1 MRKLIIV
8 GSVIQ
13 TRKDVPL
20 TYSPT
25 RTAFSDEE
33 RLRHTVYA
41 ISALRDR
48 HPDTDIVLV
57 DASDDPKDYRQIF
70 AFLNVVYVWLQ
81 DISIEAANIVRTQP
95 NKSVCE
101 VLLLNTYIKANK
113 AKIKTYDYVIK
124 GTGRYSLMNFDN
136 SLFTPENTDKIFFK
150 KPLEYEWNDT
160 WRYSFV
166 DKRLEQGDNKLRQY
180 CTVVFGFGIEHLDK
194 FIDMFDGIGYLLQND
209 AMKHYDIETLIYYF
223 TRPFTDKIIETD
235 WRVLGWDGVAT
246 RLMYY

>member
-8 GSVIQ
+8 GSIIQ
-13 TRKDVPL
+13 TRKNAPL

-33 RLRHTVYA
+33 RLRHTVYS

-81 DISIEAANIVRTQP
+81 DISTETANIVRTHP

-113 AKIKTYDYVIK
+113 AKIKTYDYIIK

-150 KPLEYEWNDT
+150 KPFEYEWNDA

-166 DKRLEQGDNKLRQY
+166 DKRSEQGDNKLRQY

-194 FIDMFDGIGYLLQND
+194 FIDMFDVIGDLLQND
-209 AMKHYDIETLIYYF
+209 AMKHYDIETLMYYF
-223 TRPFTDKIIETD
+223 TRFFTDKIIETD
-235 WRVLGWDGVAT
+235 WRVLGWDGVT
-246 RLMYY
+246 NRLMYY

>member
-13 TRKDVPL
+13 TRKDAPL
-20 TYSPT
+20 TYSPN
-25 RTAFSDEE
+25 RSAFSDEE

-41 ISALRDR
+41 ISALRDK
-48 HPDTDIVLV
+48 HPDTHIVLV
-57 DASDDPKDYRQIF
+57 DASDDPKDYKQTF
-70 AFLNVVYVWLQ
+70 AYLNVTYVWIQ
-81 DISIEAANIVRTQP
+81 DISAEVANTVRTHP
-95 NKSVCE
+95 NKSLCE
-101 VLLLNTYIKANK
+101 ALLINTYIKANK
-113 AKIKTYDYVIK
+113 AQIKNYDYVIK

-150 KPLEYEWNDT
+150 RPFIYEWDDV
-160 WRYSFV
+160 WQYSLV
-166 DKRLEQGDNKLRQY
+166 DRRMQQGDNKLRQY

-194 FIDMFDGIGYLLQND
+194 FIEIFDVIVDLLQND
-209 AMKHYDIETLIYYF
+209 ALKHYDIETLIYYL
-223 TRPFTDKIIETD
+223 TRPFEKNIIETD